1 MIRPLP
7 FFFATLLSLASC
19 ALVGKGGAPAED
31 PAAEIDSLA
40 AEPVTPESAKQMI
53 RAIRWHLLRAAEAR
67 NSSLFPAAQ
76 RELDL
81 AFKRLGQFDT
91 EDDAHREA
99 NQTADRLRRE
109 VERAYMTLVPHLE
122 HFSPDSPLVL
132 LLEGIS
138 EAELENLPKDASPF
152 VRIHQLSRH
161 CDMPIDANARVAAS
175 IRFFQ
180 SKGRE
185 TYKTWYRRSWR
196 YRDLILQTLAAEGL
210 PEDLLYLAMI
220 ESGFNP
226 KAYSRAHAAGMWQF
240 MEATGRLEG
249 LNRTHWIDERRDPM
263 KSTRAAARHLK
274 HLHAQFG
281 DWRLAIAA
289 YNAGP
294 NRVRRAIKKQ
304 GTRDYWKLKL
314 PRETRNYVPLFMAA
328 TIVSKA
334 PELFGFAGL
343 ERDSPLAFDQVE
355 LPNPLRLSAAAKCAG
370 TTRTTLR
377 QLNPELRRGTTPPQR
392 NSRKYALRVPVG
404 AAGGFMDCYRGLP
417 AGEKQV
423 AWFEYTVRPDDNISS
438 IASEFGVTSQ
448 VVANA
453 NNLRNPDRIFPGQQL
468 HIPAFKESGSGI
480 TSAADYVVKHGDSL
494 SSIAHR
500 FRLKVPELRKL
511 NNVRGDMIFP
521 GQRLALRPHSKRN
534 PKLFSSVLARGAT
547 YTVRRG
553 ETLWGIA
560 AKLGIAVHELKAWND
575 LDGDV
580 IFPGQKLAL
589 GTKDAELYTV
599 VKGDTLYGIARRFGL
614 PASDLARRNNISLSS
629 TLLAG
634 TQLEVSA
641 SSTIVD

>member
-1 MIRPLP
+1 MMHLLLVSLV
-7 FFFATLLSLASC
+7 ALLSLASC
-19 ALVGKGGAPAED
+19 ALVGKGSKSLETS
-31 PAAEIDSLA
+31 AAKADSLA
-40 AEPVTPESAKQMI
+40 NVSATPESAMQMI
-53 RAIRWHLLRAAEAR
+53 RAIRWHLLRASEAR

-81 AFKRLGQFDT
+81 AFNRLGQFDT

-99 NQTADRLRRE
+99 NETADTLRRE
-109 VERAYMTLVPHLE
+109 VEEAYLSLVPHLE
-122 HFSPDSPLVL
+122 HFSADSPLVL

-152 VRIHQLSRH
+152 VRIHQLSRR

-180 SKGRE
+180 TKGRQ
-185 TYKTWYRRSWR
+185 TYMNWYKRSWK
-196 YRDLILQTLAAEGL
+196 YRDLIHRVLAAEGL
-210 PEDLLYLAMI
+210 PQDLLYLAMI

-240 MEATGRLEG
+240 MESTGRLEG
-249 LNRTHWIDERRDPM
+249 LSRTHWIDERRDPL

-274 HLHAQFG
+274 RLHTKFG

-304 GTRDYWKLKL
+304 DTRDYWNLDL

-334 PELFGFAGL
+334 PELFGFTGL
-343 ERDSPLAFDQVE
+343 QRDSPLAFEQVE
-355 LPNPLRLSAAAKCAG
+355 LPNPLSLNSAAKCAR

-392 NSRKYALRVPVG
+392 TYDLRVPVG
-404 AAGGFMDCYRGLP
+404 KAEGFLDCYQRLP
-417 AGEKQV
+417 AHEKQV
-423 AWFEYTVRPDDNISS
+423 AWFEYTVRPNDNIST
-438 IASEFGVTSQ
+438 IASEFGVKPG

-453 NNLRNPDRIFPGQQL
+453 NNLRNPNRIFPGQRL
-468 HIPAFKESGSGI
+468 HIPSGQGSGSRKGS
-480 TSAADYVVKHGDSL
+480 SAVYIVRLGDSL
-494 SSIAHR
+494 SSIALR
-500 FRLKVPELRKL
+500 LGLKVKQLRRL
-511 NNVRGDMIFP
+511 NRLNGDLIVP
-521 GQRLALRPHSKRN
+521 GQRLALRATPKRN
-534 PKLFSSVLARGAT
+534 PRLLSSPSAVSET

-560 AKLGIAVHELKAWND
+560 AKLGLRLHDLKTWND
-575 LDGDV
+575 LDGDA
-580 IFPGQKLAL
+580 IFPGQELAL
-589 GTKDAELYTV
+589 HSGNAELYTV
-599 VKGDTLYGIARRFGL
+599 VKGDTLYGIARKFGVQ
-614 PASDLARRNNISLSS
+614 AKDLARRNNISLNS

-634 TQLEVSA
+634 MKLEVS
-641 SSTIVD
+641 SSTTIVD

>member
-1 MIRPLP
+1 MRLLLVS
-7 FFFATLLSLASC
+7 FAALFSLASC
-19 ALVGKGGAPAED
+19 ALVGKGAKSLETS
-31 PAAEIDSLA
+31 AAAIDSLA
-40 AEPVTPESAKQMI
+40 ATSVPPESAKQMI

-81 AFKRLGQFDT
+81 AFNRLGQFDT
-91 EDDAHREA
+91 EDDAHRDA
-99 NQTADRLRRE
+99 NQTADGLRRE
-109 VERAYMTLVPHLE
+109 VEKAYLSLVPHLE
-122 HFSPDSPLVL
+122 HFSPDSPLIL

-161 CDMPIDANARVAAS
+161 CDVPIDANARVAAS

-180 SKGRE
+180 TKGRE
-185 TYKTWYRRSWR
+185 TYMSWYRRSWK
-196 YRDLILQTLAAEGL
+196 YRDLIVRVLAAEGL
-210 PEDLLYLAMI
+210 PKDLLYLAMI

-240 MEATGRLEG
+240 MESTGRLEG
-249 LNRTHWIDERRDPM
+249 LSRTHWIDERRDPM

-274 HLHAQFG
+274 RLYAKFG

-289 YNAGP
+289 YNGGP
-294 NRVRRAIKKQ
+294 NRVRRAVKKQ
-304 GTRDYWKLKL
+304 STRDYWKLKL

-328 TIVSKA
+328 TIISKA

-343 ERDSPLAFDQVE
+343 QRDSPLAFEQVE
-355 LPNPLRLSAAAKCAG
+355 LPNPLRLTAAAKCAG
-370 TTRTTLR
+370 STRTTLR
-377 QLNPELRRGTTPPQR
+377 HLNPELRRGTTPPQTT
-392 NSRKYALRVPVG
+392 SRKYNLRVPVG
-404 AAGGFMDCYRGLP
+404 AAGGFLDCYRRLP
-417 AGEKQV
+417 AREKQV
-423 AWFEYTVRPDDNISS
+423 EWFEYTVRPNDNIST
-438 IASEFGVTSQ
+438 IASEFGVKPW

-453 NNLRNPDRIFPGQQL
+453 NNLRNPNR
-468 HIPAFKESGSGI
+468 
-480 TSAADYVVKHGDSL
+480 
-494 SSIAHR
+494 
-500 FRLKVPELRKL
+500 
-511 NNVRGDMIFP
+511 IFP
-521 GQRLALRPHSKRN
+521 GQRLHIPAFQGSGSGASSSSYVVKPGDSLSTIAHRFGLNVRQLRKLNNIRGDVIFPGQRLSLRSVPTRN
-534 PKLFSSVLARGAT
+534 PRLTSRAPAEGET

-560 AKLGIAVHELKAWND
+560 AKLGIGLHELKVWND

-589 GTKDAELYTV
+589 RSNNADLYTV

-614 PASDLARRNNISLSS
+614 PAKDLARRNNISLNS

-634 TQLEVSA
+634 MKLEVSA
-641 SSTIVD
+641 STTMVD

>member
-1 MIRPLP
+1 MMR
-7 FFFATLLSLASC
+7 LLLISFCALLLLASC
-19 ALVGKGGAPAED
+19 ALVGKRGKSLETS
-31 PAAEIDSLA
+31 AAAIDSLA
-40 AEPVTPESAKQMI
+40 TESVTPESAKQMI
-53 RAIRWHLLRAAEAR
+53 RVIRWHLLRAAEAR

-81 AFKRLGQFDT
+81 AFNRLGQFDT

-99 NQTADRLRRE
+99 NKTADELRRQ
-109 VERAYMTLVPHLE
+109 VEQAYLSLVPHLE

-138 EAELENLPKDASPF
+138 EAELESLPKDASPF

-161 CDMPIDANARVAAS
+161 CDVPIDANARVAAS

-180 SKGRE
+180 TKGRE
-185 TYKTWYRRSWR
+185 TYMSWYKRSWK
-196 YRDLILQTLAAEGL
+196 YRDLILRVLAAEGL
-210 PEDLLYLAMI
+210 PKDLLYLAMI

-240 MEATGRLEG
+240 MESTGRLEG
-249 LNRTHWIDERRDPM
+249 LSRTHWVDERRDPM

-274 HLHAQFG
+274 RLYAKFG

-289 YNAGP
+289 YNGGP

-304 GTRDYWKLKL
+304 STRDYWKLKL

-328 TIVSKA
+328 TIISKA
-334 PELFGFAGL
+334 PELFGFTGL
-343 ERDSPLAFDQVE
+343 RRDSPLAFEQVE
-355 LPNPLRLSAAAKCAG
+355 LPNPLRLTSAAKCAR

-377 QLNPELRRGTTPPQR
+377 LLNPELRRGTTPPQR
-392 NSRKYALRVPVG
+392 SSRKYDLRVPVG
-404 AAGGFMDCYRGLP
+404 AAGGFLDCYRRLP
-417 AGEKQV
+417 AREKQV
-423 AWFEYTVRPDDNISS
+423 AWFEYTVRPNDNIST
-438 IASEFGVTSQ
+438 IASEFGVKPW

-453 NNLRNPDRIFPGQQL
+453 NNLRNPDRIFPGQRL
-468 HIPAFKESGSGI
+468 HIPAFQGTGSGT
-480 TSAADYVVKHGDSL
+480 TSTAYVVKPGDSL

-500 FRLKVPELRKL
+500 FGLKVRQLRKL

-521 GQRLALRPHSKRN
+521 GQRLSLRSVPKRN
-534 PKLFSSVLARGAT
+534 PRLLSRALAGGET
-547 YTVRRG
+547 YTVRSG

-560 AKLGIAVHELKAWND
+560 AKLGIGLHELKTWND

-589 GTKDAELYTV
+589 RSSDAALYTV

-614 PASDLARRNNISLSS
+614 PAKDLARRNNISLNS

-634 TQLEVSA
+634 MKLQVT
-641 SSTIVD
+641 SSTTIVD